1 MLMAREDFRQ
11 RLANAITF
19 HLDKDGTLPWQQGW
33 PAMSI
38 RPFNAATGEKI
49 RAGNALNLMLEQ
61 ARLGSDDPRWLTLKQ
76 ANDAGYRVRKDA
88 KASYVEYWDFE
99 WSQPSGDEASKRQG
113 RVFYAPVFNAQDIVG
128 IEPFRRELEWQP
140 GAVIDQLVNATG
152 ARVAHTTGLQNQPAG
167 SAQRGV
173 YDAERDRLVLPAAEQ
188 FERIDDYYATVL
200 KGLARWT
207 SHPDRLNRATAGQNV
222 DLSTPAGAKELL
234 RAEMAALFIGSMVGV
249 AGNTDGH
256 SAQDPAGWLKLI
268 KSDKHEVFRAARD
281 AEKIVE
287 HLFAYAP
294 ELRDLVERQLVES
307 KLDKSEPKPRPLGSG
322 ILPGLPNFRPEV
334 PQLVVPGTGRHDE
347 RWAAFAGT
355 VHAQAVKAGVGEQVV
370 VGALDMVE
378 PQFSSFMDAAEQNGY
393 NAQQMNEMLA
403 RSIID
408 EMRTADVRQQ
418 QWEKFCAQVHES
430 GGGRYPAERLELALQ
445 ELGQRYQ
452 TVIGQS
458 AQENWSREHTDAAIQ
473 ALIFGDKGRRPISP
487 EFVDELVATV
497 PVQQQTHAARAEP
510 DDDFF
515 LSPIGLSDMSGEA
528 KPVLED
534 AELDSSNTP

>member
-1 MLMAREDFRQ
+1 MAREDFRQ

-38 RPFNAATGEKI
+38 RPFNASTGEKI

-128 IEPFRRELEWQP
+128 IAPFQRDLEWKA
-140 GAVIDQLVNATG
+140 GAVIEQLVRATG
-152 ARVAHTTGLQNQPAG
+152 ARIAYMTSLQNQPAG
-167 SAQRGV
+167 SAQRIV
-173 YDAERDRLVLPAAEQ
+173 YDAELDRLVLPAVEQ

-207 SHPDRLNRATAGQNV
+207 SHPDRLNRLTAGQNV
-222 DLSTPAGAKELL
+222 DLSTPVGAKELL

-249 AGNTDGH
+249 AAKTDGH

-287 HLFAYAP
+287 HLFGHAP
-294 ELRDLVERQLVES
+294 DLRDLVERQLVEG

-322 ILPGLPNFRPEV
+322 ILPGLPNFKPET

-347 RWAAFAGT
+347 RWAAFAST
-355 VHAQAVKAGVGEQVV
+355 VHAQAVKAGVGEPVV

-393 NAQQMNEMLA
+393 NAQQTNDMLA
-403 RSIID
+403 LNIID

-430 GGGRYPAERLELALQ
+430 GSGRYPGERLELALQ
-445 ELGQRYQ
+445 EMGQRYQ

-473 ALIFGDKGRRPISP
+473 GLIFGDEGRRPISP

-497 PVQQQTHAARAEP
+497 TAKQETAANHAEP
-510 DDDFF
+510 EDDFY
-515 LSPIGLSDMSGEA
+515 LSPIGLADLSDDEKA
-528 KPVLED
+528 VLEY
-534 AELDSSNTP
+534 AESDPSNAP